1 MHISSTIS
9 LAVPG
14 RHIALILTS
23 LLLTA
28 ITASAQTVIC
38 PAGQP
43 DWMIG
48 HWEQESERSLVQEIW
63 IRDTDTRTLGFGRII
78 NRSTGRVV
86 SHELLRLVRRAD
98 SVRYEAKPD
107 ANPDW
112 TVFEP
117 TRCSGSEFVVE
128 NPAHDFPTRIA
139 YQRAGPDSMSVHVT
153 GPDGNG
159 FWLHYGRKG
168 LIDP

>member
-1 MHISSTIS
+1 MRIDRMTGTRLAALLFTLFVGALSS
-9 LAVPG
+9 
-14 RHIALILTS
+14 
-23 LLLTA
+23 
-28 ITASAQTVIC
+28 SAQTVTC
-38 PAGQP
+38 PDGLP

-48 HWEQESERSLVQEIW
+48 HWEQQTERSLVQETW
-63 IRDTDTRTLGFGRII
+63 IRDTESRILGFGRTID
-78 NRSTGRVV
+78 RSSERVV
-86 SHELLRLVRRAD
+86 GHELLRMVRQAD

-112 TVFEP
+112 TVFQP
-117 TRCSGSEFVVE
+117 TRCSGIEFVVE

-139 YQRAGPDSMSVHVT
+139 YQRKGLDSLHVHVT

-159 FWLHYGRKG
+159 FWLHYGRTG